1 MTKLKILDLCNK
13 LFNRCFIYLEWQL
26 IGIITITMVLILSRL
41 GKQTN
46 EAKSHDDSIF
56 VK

>member
-1 MTKLKILDLCNK
+1 
-13 LFNRCFIYLEWQL
+13 L
-26 IGIITITMVLILSRL
+26 IGIITITMVLMLSAL

-46 EAKSHDDSIF
+46 EAKSHDDSKL